1 MASPSQT
8 SLTNYFVELSKCEQT
23 ADFEKGHRIC
33 NKILN
38 ADPSNKKAKV
48 CKIICKIHLNQHED
62 ALKEIMKSQNE
73 EIRNELIFEKAYC
86 EYSLNRVDN
95 CLETLTKLDEEDTRR
110 KNELTAQALYK
121 KELYEDCY
129 NVYVD
134 LIKNVSDD
142 FENERSTNL
151 TAALAALKL
160 VNSKHQLDN
169 EPTFLEETFEQ
180 CYNSGCVELGNCNY
194 EQAIN
199 KLEKAGNIC
208 RQTMESEEAT
218 EEEIASE
225 LNIIEAQI
233 AYAKQRMDNNKD
245 ALDIYNQILKQKPTD
260 TSLVAI
266 VNNNIVSI
274 NQDQSIF
281 DSKKRMKIA
290 TTDLDQTKLAKF
302 QRRVILMNNLLLLLN
317 TNQNK
322 LVQEEFNQFKKH
334 FPNDN
339 QIDLLLVNVVMLFNE
354 KQAPKSVK
362 LLEEAIKKD
371 SYSLEDKIQLVLS
384 LAQLYLEQ
392 KDYKSSIKALK
403 SLDVLTYRLAV
414 ISAIVSLEMVMKNNQ
429 GAIEFLKESID
440 WLKEN
445 SNNKNVLYVLYK
457 EASNIMIQNNDSKNA
472 ISMLEELRKADKTNP
487 KLIINLINAYSQV
500 NMIKARELAKELPQ
514 IEELVSEID
523 VDLYESSN
531 WSAGAKY
538 AVKKTL
544 IAGDSLNKK
553 STKLQKGAQEEKV
566 KRKRKR
572 KPKLPKNYDP
582 KVKPDPERWLPIW
595 QRTTYKKKKND
606 RKFNVGKGTQ
616 GSTSIQDQQQTAS
629 VQQSPRPAANQPT
642 PNLTRQQRMQKK
654 KKKGKR

>member
-1 MASPSQT
+1 MHT
-8 SLTNYFVELSKCEQT
+8 
-23 ADFEKGHRIC
+23 
-33 NKILN
+33 
-38 ADPSNKKAKV
+38 
-48 CKIICKIHLNQHED
+48 
-62 ALKEIMKSQNE
+62 
-73 EIRNELIFEKAYC
+73 
-86 EYSLNRVDN
+86 
-95 CLETLTKLDEEDTRR
+95 LESLDEDDTRR

-129 NVYVD
+129 NLYVD
-134 LIKNVSDD
+134 LIKNVADD

-151 TAALAALKL
+151 TATLAALKL
-160 VNSKHQLDN
+160 ANSKHQLDN
-169 EPTFLEETFEQ
+169 EPTFPEETFEQ
-180 CYNSGCVELGNCNY
+180 CYNSGCVQLGNRNY
-194 EQAIN
+194 ELAIK

-208 RQTMESEEAT
+208 RQTMENEEAT
-218 EEEIASE
+218 DEEIASE
-225 LNIIEAQI
+225 LNIIQAQI
-233 AYAKQRMDNNKD
+233 AYAKQLMDNNKD

-322 LVQEEFNQFKKH
+322 LVQEEFNQFKKLY
-334 FPNDN
+334 PNDN
-339 QIDLLLVNVVMLFNE
+339 QIDLLLVNVALLFNE
-354 KQAPKSVK
+354 KQAQKSVK
-362 LLEEAIKKD
+362 LLEEAIRND
-371 SYSLEDKIQLVLS
+371 SYNLEDKIRLVLS

-392 KDYKSSIKALK
+392 KDFKASIKALK
-403 SLDVLTYRLAV
+403 SLDVLTYRLAI
-414 ISAIVSLEMVMKNNQ
+414 ISAIVSLELVMKNHQ

-472 ISMLEELRKADKTNP
+472 ISMLEELRKANPTDP

-514 IEELVSEID
+514 IEQLVSEID

-544 IAGDSLNKK
+544 IGTGDSLNKK
-553 STKLQKGAQEEKV
+553 STKLQKGTTDEKV

-582 KVKPDPERWLPIW
+582 KVKPDPERWLPNW

-606 RKFNVGKGTQ
+606 RKFNVSKGY
-616 GSTSIQDQQQTAS
+616 
-629 VQQSPRPAANQPT
+629 V
-642 PNLTRQQRMQKK
+642 
-654 KKKGKR
+654 